1 MPSTNR
7 PDPSGSRQ
15 GGAGQAG
22 GPIPAP
28 SQASLQLAPRLHLQR
43 FWRAGLGPVR
53 ASSQPPRSHDLAP
66 GAQAGSPA
74 SPAPQP

>member
-1 MPSTNR
+1 MPSTDR

-15 GGAGQAG
+15 GGAGKAG
-22 GPIPAP
+22 CPIPAP
-28 SQASLQLAPRLHLQR
+28 SQAGFQLSPRLHLQW
-43 FWRAGLGPVR
+43 FWRAGLGPVG
-53 ASSQPPRSHDLAP
+53 ASAWPPRSHDLPP